1 MFYFIPCMNELKGLI
16 LITSTTNPFN
26 EKELKALCWLALPLA
41 GFWSTDHRGKE
52 LLKVVPLVMQVNT
65 KKIYFWHN
73 LKAYHNILSSNE
85 KLKQWESLSYSYW
98 TQLIKAKKIIDYK
111 SKLPNVHYFLLYQ
124 DIFTKWNQLL
134 NIQFLSGDILL

>member
-1 MFYFIPCMNELKGLI
+1 ML
-16 LITSTTNPFN
+16 TSTTLGWF
-26 EKELKALCWLALPLA
+26 
-41 GFWSTDHRGKE
+41 
-52 LLKVVPLVMQVNT
+52 LVNRSQRKRTSKSSPASNASKH